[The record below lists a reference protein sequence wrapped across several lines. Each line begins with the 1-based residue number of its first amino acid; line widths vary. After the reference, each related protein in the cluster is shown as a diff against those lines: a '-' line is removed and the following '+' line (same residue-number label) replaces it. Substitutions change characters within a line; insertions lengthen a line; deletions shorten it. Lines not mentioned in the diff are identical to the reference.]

1 MPILFITVL
10 IDLIGFGIIIPILPF
25 MAPQVGA
32 DNMDIALLIASYS
45 IFGGIVGPFWG
56 KLSDRIGRKPV
67 LLICLSGAAVS
78 YVILAF
84 AHTLT
89 MLYVSR
95 IIAGI
100 MSGNFGVASA
110 MVADITEPKDRAKYM
125 GIMGSA
131 FGLGMVIGPFLGG
144 ILSGDDGDFMLPG
157 LVAAGLSAAALLAG
171 LLFLKESH
179 GRDAR
184 AFQKAEMLAGAL
196 NGNMFQT
203 LKRSGNSLLVFQ
215 YFLNNTCHTCFSY
228 LFPLWVGVSLAWGA
242 REVGMTFGAIG
253 VTMAILQ
260 AGVIGLLVRKMG
272 ELRLLAV
279 GASLMCAGFI
289 LAILADSEIVILLAF
304 FISVTGGTIGTP
316 VLNALLTNRSAPS
329 LRGQMMGMGSSS
341 SAFGRMFGPLGA
353 GILLSQLGY
362 TAAWSLGIV
371 ASLLILVW
379 AISQLR
385 LPEDNTEDASASSN
399 L

>member
-84 AHTLT
+84 AHTLA

-110 MVADITEPKDRAKYM
+110 MVADMTAPKNRAKYM

-131 FGLGMVIGPFLGG
+131 FGLGMVVGPFLGG
-144 ILSGDDGDFMLPG
+144 VLSGDEGNFILPG
-157 LVAAGLSAAALLAG
+157 LVAAGLSAAAFFAG
-171 LLFLKESH
+171 LFFLKESH
-179 GRDAR
+179 GHSER
-184 AFQKAEMLAGAL
+184 ATQQAEMLAGAL
-196 NGNMFQT
+196 HGNLFQT
-203 LKRSGNSLLVFQ
+203 LKKSGNSVLVMQ

-228 LFPLWVGVSLAWGA
+228 LFPLWVGVTLAWGA
-242 REVGMTFGAIG
+242 REVGMVFGAIG
-253 VTMAILQ
+253 ITMAILQ
-260 AGVIGLLVRKMG
+260 AGVIGILVRKMG
-272 ELRLLAV
+272 ELRLLAA
-279 GASLMCAGFI
+279 GATLMCSGFALAIAATNDTMI
-289 LAILADSEIVILLAF
+289 LAAF
-304 FISVTGGTIGTP
+304 FLSVTGGTIGTP

-353 GILLSQLGY
+353 GILLSQFGY
-362 TAAWSLGIV
+362 AAAWSLGIA
-371 ASLLILVW
+371 ASLLILLW

-385 LPEDNTEDASASSN
+385 IPVNSAAEA
-399 L
+399 

>member
-1 MPILFITVL
+1 MPILFVTVL

-144 ILSGDDGDFMLPG
+144 ILSGDEGNFILPG
-157 LVAAGLSAAALLAG
+157 LVAAGLSSAALLAG
-171 LLFLKESH
+171 LFFLKESH
-179 GRDAR
+179 GR
-184 AFQKAEMLAGAL
+184 AERDTQQAELIAGAHT
-196 NGNMFQT
+196 GNVLQT
-203 LKRSGNSLLVFQ
+203 LKRSGNGLLVMQ

-242 REVGMTFGAIG
+242 REVGMVFGAIG
-253 VTMAILQ
+253 ITMAILQ
-260 AGVIGLLVRKMG
+260 AGVIGILVRKLG
-272 ELRLLAV
+272 ELKLLAV
-279 GASLMCAGFI
+279 GASLMCCGFALAIAADSDKMI
-289 LAILADSEIVILLAF
+289 LAAF
-304 FISVTGGTIGTP
+304 FLSVTGGTIGTP
-316 VLNALLTNRSAPS
+316 VLNALLTHRSAAS

-353 GILLSQLGY
+353 GILLSQYGY
-362 TAAWSLGIV
+362 TAAWSLGIA
-371 ASLLILVW
+371 ASLLILAW

-385 LPEDNTEDASASSN
+385 VEERPVSDESVIS
-399 L
+399 

>member
-1 MPILFITVL
+1 MPILFVTVL

-45 IFGGIVGPFWG
+45 IFGAIVGPFWG

-179 GRDAR
+179 DREAR

-203 LKRSGNSLLVFQ
+203 LKRSGNSKLVFQ

-289 LAILADSEIVILLAF
+289 LAIAAESETVILLAF

-353 GILLSQLGY
+353 GILLSQFGY

-371 ASLLILVW
+371 ASLMILVW

-385 LPEDNTEDASASSN
+385 LPTENVEDAGASSN

>member
-67 LLICLSGAAVS
+67 ILICLAGASVS

-110 MVADITEPKDRAKYM
+110 MVGDITAPKDRAKYM

-144 ILSGDDGDFMLPG
+144 ILSGDEGNFMLPG
-157 LVAAGLSAAALLAG
+157 MVAAGLSASALLAG

-179 GRDAR
+179 DRDAR
-184 AFQKAEMLAGAL
+184 AHQKADMLAGSL
-196 NGNMFQT
+196 NGNLFQT
-203 LKRSGNSLLVFQ
+203 LKKSGNSTLVMQ

-228 LFPLWVGVSLAWGA
+228 LFPLWVGVTLAWGA
-242 REVGMTFGAIG
+242 KEVGMVFGGIG
-253 VTMAILQ
+253 ITMAILQ
-260 AGVIGLLVRKMG
+260 AGVIGMLVRKFG
-272 ELRLLAV
+272 ELRLLAL
-279 GASLMCAGFI
+279 GATLMCSGFALAITANSDTVI
-289 LAILADSEIVILLAF
+289 LAAF
-304 FISVTGGTIGTP
+304 FLSVTGGTIGTP
-316 VLNALLTNRSAPS
+316 VLNALLINRSAPS

-353 GILLSQLGY
+353 GILLSQFGY
-362 TAAWSLGIV
+362 TAAWSLGIA
-371 ASLLILVW
+371 ASLLILLW
-379 AISQLR
+379 TLSQLR
-385 LPEDNTEDASASSN
+385 ISATASHDDMAAS
-399 L
+399 